1 MRCLPFLFT
10 LVLLVSACAAPSPVI
25 QVESTRF
32 HRLDAIRDIDFVILP
47 QADQDETGAVYA
59 EYADLI
65 AQSLQPLG
73 WRRQRQA
80 DGNAAILRFRWGVDA
95 PVTETTLS
103 PSVVPPMG
111 LWRYRRQGSRSDPF
125 PYWQAQ
131 QAVFH
136 PKWLMVTIGD
146 GGDASAP
153 PLFEGRVVSRRG
165 GTEIGPIMPYLVR
178 GMFDGFPG
186 TNGATEAKALP
197 VQP

>member
-1 MRCLPFLFT
+1 MRRLPLLFT
-10 LVLLVSACAAPSPVI
+10 LLLVSACAAPSPVI

-32 HRLDAIRDIDFVILP
+32 HRLDVTGSLGFVIFP
-47 QADQDETGAVYA
+47 QADQGEGDGAYGD
-59 EYADLI
+59 YADLI
-65 AQSLQPLG
+65 AHALQSLG
-73 WRRQRQA
+73 WRRQQQA
-80 DGNAAILRFRWGVDA
+80 DGAAAILRFRWGVDA
-95 PVTETTLS
+95 PVTETLLS
-103 PSVVPPMG
+103 PSAVPPMG
-111 LWRYRRQGSRSDPF
+111 RWSPRRPGLWSDPF

-131 QAVFH
+131 QVVSY
-136 PKWLMVTIGD
+136 PKWLTVTIGD

-165 GTEIGPIMPYLVR
+165 GAEIGPIMPYLVR